1 MESLL
6 YILRTLVALVIVI
19 WLANVAIKYLN
30 NYSKNDMR
38 NIQIVERISVSKAS
52 SLAIVKIVNDY
63 YLMSFSEDKNEIIQ
77 KFSKDEVFEI
87 EERLEQK
94 EANSP
99 TEKMKTIDFKETK
112 DKFAQY
118 FEQAMKK
125 KEDKDN

>member
-19 WLANVAIKYLN
+19 WLANIAIKYLN

-87 EERLEQK
+87 EERLEHK
-94 EANSP
+94 EANNP
-99 TEKMKTIDFKETK
+99 TEKIKTIDFKETK

-125 KEDKDN
+125 KQDEDE

>member
-52 SLAIVKIVNDY
+52 SLAIVKIVNEY
-63 YLMSFSEDKNEIIQ
+63 YLMSFSEDKNEIVQ
-77 KFSKDEVFEI
+77 KFSKEEVFEI
-87 EERLEQK
+87 EERLE
-94 EANSP
+94 
-99 TEKMKTIDFKETK
+99 
-112 DKFAQY
+112 
-118 FEQAMKK
+118 
-125 KEDKDN
+125 

>member
-1 MESLL
+1 MDSLL
-6 YILRTLVALVIVI
+6 YILRTLVALIIVI

-63 YLMSFSEDKNEIIQ
+63 YLMSFSEDKNDIIQ
-77 KFSKDEVFEI
+77 KFSKEEVFEI
-87 EERLEQK
+87 EERLELK
-94 EANSP
+94 EANNP
-99 TEKMKTIDFKETK
+99 TEKIKTIDFKETK

-125 KEDKDN
+125 KQNKDE

>member
-1 MESLL
+1 MDSLL
-6 YILRTLVALVIVI
+6 YILRTLFALVIVI

-63 YLMSFSEDKNEIIQ
+63 YLMSFSEDKNDIIQ
-77 KFSKDEVFEI
+77 KFSKEEVFEI
-87 EERLEQK
+87 EERLELK
-94 EANSP
+94 GANNP
-99 TEKMKTIDFKETK
+99 TEKIKTIDFKETK

-125 KEDKDN
+125 KQNKDE

>member
-77 KFSKDEVFEI
+77 KFSKDEVFKI
-87 EERLEQK
+87 EERLEHK
-94 EANSP
+94 EANNP
-99 TEKMKTIDFKETK
+99 TEKIKTIDFKETK

-118 FEQAMKK
+118 FEQAMKR
-125 KEDKDN
+125 KEDKDE

>member
-52 SLAIVKIVNDY
+52 SLAIVKIVNEY

-77 KFSKDEVFEI
+77 KFSKDEVF
-87 EERLEQK
+87 
-94 EANSP
+94 
-99 TEKMKTIDFKETK
+99 
-112 DKFAQY
+112 
-118 FEQAMKK
+118 
-125 KEDKDN
+125 

>member
-52 SLAIVKIVNDY
+52 SLAIVKIVNEY
-63 YLMSFSEDKNEIIQ
+63 YLMSFSEDKNEIVQ
-77 KFSKDEVFEI
+77 KFSKEEVFEI
-87 EERLEQK
+87 EERLELK
-94 EANSP
+94 EANRP
-99 TEKMKTIDFKETK
+99 TETSKTIDFKETK
-112 DKFAQY
+112 D
-118 FEQAMKK
+118 
-125 KEDKDN
+125 

>member
-52 SLAIVKIVNDY
+52 SLAIVKIVNEY

-87 EERLEQK
+87 EERLELK
-94 EANSP
+94 EANNP
-99 TEKMKTIDFKETK
+99 TEKIKTIDFKETK

>member
-52 SLAIVKIVNDY
+52 SLAIVKIVNEY
-63 YLMSFSEDKNEIIQ
+63 YLMSFSEDKNEIVQ
-77 KFSKDEVFEI
+77 KFSKEEVFEI

-94 EANSP
+94 EANNP
-99 TEKMKTIDFKETK
+99 TEKIKTIDFKETK

>member
-63 YLMSFSEDKNEIIQ
+63 YLMSFSEDKNEIVQ

-94 EANSP
+94 EANNP

>member
-52 SLAIVKIVNDY
+52 SLAIVKIVNEY
-63 YLMSFSEDKNEIIQ
+63 YLMSFSEDKNEIVQ
-77 KFSKDEVFEI
+77 KFSKEEVFEI
-87 EERLEQK
+87 EERLELK

-99 TEKMKTIDFKETK
+99 TEKMKTIDFNETK